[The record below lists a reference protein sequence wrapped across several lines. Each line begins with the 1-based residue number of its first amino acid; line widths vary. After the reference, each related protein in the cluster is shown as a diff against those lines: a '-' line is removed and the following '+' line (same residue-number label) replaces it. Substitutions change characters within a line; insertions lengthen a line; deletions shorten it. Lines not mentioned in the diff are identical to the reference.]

1 MSTENDP
8 SNPSG
13 GPKPK
18 KLKLKLKQKSGGKGL
33 KKPSLKLGKKPEGK
47 TMSLNSSTPSD
58 STVPPPG
65 FT

>member
-33 KKPSLKLGKKPEGK
+33 KTEPQVGEKARG
-47 TMSLNSSTPSD
+47 
-58 STVPPPG
+58 
-65 FT
+65 